1 MLFNYET
8 VDAQGKRQ
16 SGSIDAV
23 SEDVAISSLQRR
35 GLTIAAIESGEAG
48 GGFLNVN
55 LSFLERVSN
64 KDIVIL
70 SRQISVL
77 FEAQVSALR
86 IFRLLATETA
96 KPALAKVLTAVAD
109 DLQSG
114 SSISKSLA
122 RHPKV
127 FSPFYVNMVHAGEE
141 AGKLDEVLLYLAD
154 YLDRTYEVTAKAR
167 NALIYPAFVITT
179 FIVVMVLMLT
189 LIIPKISGIL
199 LESGQ
204 DIPIYTRAVIGLS
217 NFLVDYGI
225 IFAAALVAGGFVLWR
240 LSRTEQGKLAL
251 ADAKLNI
258 PYVGSLYRKLY
269 LSRIAD
275 NLSTMLQSGISMIQ
289 AIEITATV
297 VDNDVYAKIL
307 KESAESVK
315 TGKPV
320 SEALGSYPEMPSIL
334 VQMVKVGE
342 ETAELG
348 TILKTLAKFYQREVT
363 NAVD

>member
-114 SSISKSLA
+114 SSISKALA

-127 FSPFYVNMVHAGEE
+127 FSTFYVNMVHAGEE
-141 AGKLDEVLLYLAD
+141 AGKLSETFVYLAD
-154 YLDRTYEVTAKAR
+154 YLDRSYSIVSKTE
-167 NALIYPAFVITT
+167 NALIYPAFVIAV
-179 FIVVMVLMLT
+179 FFGVMTLMLT
-189 LIIPKISGIL
+189 MVIPKISAVL
-199 LESGQ
+199 LDSGQ
-204 DIPIYTRAVIGLS
+204 AIPIYTKIVIGFS
-217 NFLVDYGI
+217 NF
-225 IFAAALVAGGFVLWR
+225 
-240 LSRTEQGKLAL
+240 
-251 ADAKLNI
+251 
-258 PYVGSLYRKLY
+258 
-269 LSRIAD
+269 
-275 NLSTMLQSGISMIQ
+275 
-289 AIEITATV
+289 
-297 VDNDVYAKIL
+297 
-307 KESAESVK
+307 
-315 TGKPV
+315 
-320 SEALGSYPEMPSIL
+320 
-334 VQMVKVGE
+334 
-342 ETAELG
+342 
-348 TILKTLAKFYQREVT
+348 
-363 NAVD
+363 